1 MTIVTLKQFN
11 PRTTITCYDTG
22 QYDYHVPF
30 CVESGIFRVRRQKR
44 RKRGSLDFE
53 SDLHD
58 DLESDLVN
66 EESELE
72 DLDEI
77 EDSSFTDS

>member
-1 MTIVTLKQFN
+1 M
-11 PRTTITCYDTG
+11 
-22 QYDYHVPF
+22 PF
-30 CVESGIFRVRRQKR
+30 CVESGIFRVRRQRR

-53 SDLHD
+53 SELQDELAG
-58 DLESDLVN
+58 ESDFVD

>member
-1 MTIVTLKQFN
+1 M
-11 PRTTITCYDTG
+11 
-22 QYDYHVPF
+22 PF
-30 CVESGIFRVRRQKR
+30 CVESGIFRVRRQRR

-53 SDLHD
+53 SELQDELAV
-58 DLESDLVN
+58 ESDFVD